1 MSVRARRGAATA
13 TDLARAFFDAFNNEG
28 IEAAIKYLAADV
40 DAYAAPGWAGKPL
53 YQGHDGARELAA
65 EWRDNFEDY
74 LWQPDQTVVLDERK
88 AVLLGHHS
96 GRSRAG
102 VPIEGRI
109 SAVFESD
116 GELIK
121 RIRFFFTWEEAL
133 VAAGSDKS

>member
-1 MSVRARRGAATA
+1 M
-13 TDLARAFFDAFNNEG
+13 
-28 IEAAIKYLAADV
+28 
-40 DAYAAPGWAGKPL
+40 
-53 YQGHDGARELAA
+53 
-65 EWRDNFEDY
+65 
-74 LWQPDQTVVLDERK
+74 VLDERK

-133 VAAGSDKS
+133 VAAGSEKS